1 MSYRVLYTKEA
12 RDDLQRLFRHLL
24 ERSPASARRA
34 RDKVRKAMEL
44 LKEFP
49 FSCRVADERDPLL
62 RELVI
67 PFGGSGFVALF
78 KII

>member
-1 MSYRVLYTKEA
+1 
-12 RDDLQRLFRHLL
+12 
-24 ERSPASARRA
+24 
-34 RDKVRKAMEL
+34 MEL